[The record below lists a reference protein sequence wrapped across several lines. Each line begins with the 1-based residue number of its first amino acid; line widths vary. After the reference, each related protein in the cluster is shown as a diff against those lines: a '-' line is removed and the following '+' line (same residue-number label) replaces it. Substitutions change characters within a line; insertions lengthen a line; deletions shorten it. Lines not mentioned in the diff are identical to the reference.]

1 MCVGSCESSK
11 GKFHACTEKMKGHLS
26 QSITEM
32 PIFITHKIPRQN
44 QQTLK
49 ALKGVLFSGAA
60 PDRFISA
67 PRISPWEKDA
77 NQ

>member
-1 MCVGSCESSK
+1 
-11 GKFHACTEKMKGHLS
+11 MKEHLS

-49 ALKGVLFSGAA
+49 ALKGVLFSEAA